1 MKFNIPR
8 FADKVRK
15 KVNVAAVK
23 AKIRANGALAIL
35 SGTSG
40 ESQHTSML
48 GGVIASLLVVALVIG
63 FSTGFI
69 QNTIFP
75 DFKSHYKG
83 LWG

>member
-1 MKFNIPR
+1 MERKIPQ
-8 FADKVRK
+8 FAGKVRK
-15 KVNVAAVK
+15 KVNAAAVK
-23 AKIRANGALAIL
+23 VKIRANGASAIL

-48 GGVIASLLVVALVIG
+48 GGIIASLLVIAIVIG
-63 FSTGFI
+63 FATGFI
-69 QNTIFP
+69 QNTFFP